1 MLDSSQEAEANC
13 VAAKHTQLGL
23 FENGT
28 VRPASELAQR
38 CSVCEVSFTRLG
50 LEADQVRAL
59 TCAGQYL
66 SSQTPGNACRPGGRH
81 PSWHDPGE
89 EQEEKNLRNTVRKL
103 VLHSAVRPVVVERK
117 QAAL

>member
-28 VRPASELAQR
+28 VRSASELAQR

-66 SSQTPGNACRPGGRH
+66 SSQTPGNAWGRDRGRD
-81 PSWHDPGE
+81 STE
-89 EQEEKNLRNTVRKL
+89 RLQEQE
-103 VLHSAVRPVVVERK
+103 
-117 QAAL
+117 